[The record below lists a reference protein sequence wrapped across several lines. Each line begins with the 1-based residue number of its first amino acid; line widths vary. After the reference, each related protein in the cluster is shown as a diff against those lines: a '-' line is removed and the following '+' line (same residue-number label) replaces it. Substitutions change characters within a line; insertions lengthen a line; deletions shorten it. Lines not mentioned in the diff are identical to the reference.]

1 MDKLLIKRGSKR
13 ALEQIDPLPV
23 GELFLAKDEE
33 RLYVG
38 GPKGNIPIPRME
50 DLEDIS
56 SIVLSK
62 QEPEKA
68 EFWFEDKGDIP
79 ELEGGGGFQVKNAVV
94 QPDEPEDKN
103 SLWFQTR
110 NK

>member
-1 MDKLLIKRGSKR
+1 MDKILIKRGTKEKLDKSS
-13 ALEQIDPLPV
+13 PLSQ

-38 GPKGNIPIPRME
+38 GPKGNIPIPSME

-68 EFWFEDKGDIP
+68 EFWFEDKGDVP

-103 SLWFQTR
+103 NLWFKTR
-110 NK
+110 NE